1 MDTSEVNELVG
12 NNLAMDDEE
21 NPIPISGLWGDLE
34 QSNSNMDIEE
44 STSAAVVAENPNAHS
59 GSSSILPAG
68 TKKLLSSSADLK
80 SYPMTANPKG
90 LALIIGKKYV

>member
-1 MDTSEVNELVG
+1 MDTNE
-12 NNLAMDDEE
+12 LAMDDEE
-21 NPIPISGLWGDLE
+21 NPIPLSGLWGDME

-44 STSAAVVAENPNAHS
+44 STSVAVVAENPNAHRG

-80 SYPMTANPKG
+80 SYQMTANPKG